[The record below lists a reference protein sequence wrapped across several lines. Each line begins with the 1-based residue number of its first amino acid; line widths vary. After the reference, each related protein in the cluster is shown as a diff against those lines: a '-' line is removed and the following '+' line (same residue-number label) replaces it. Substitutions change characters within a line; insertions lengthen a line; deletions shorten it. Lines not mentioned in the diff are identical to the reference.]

1 MVEIEDVTRKVHS
14 LEKLKDTVIINYL
27 SDVNLD
33 NEIDIYDKLVKHFFN
48 GDLDNYYDNS
58 LFDNVSYDSKIDILN
73 NVRKYSYLC
82 FYNKDVNN
90 WIDSV
95 DGISIEDYNLITYQ
109 LLDNFDFLLR
119 LYLYGGEDSLKLLD
133 DYSNSM
139 FSNTDLS
146 AVEDVKRNFVTDEIL
161 FSTFKELSSS
171 NSYFDVFTKNEKNA
185 LIRYAEGI
193 IYFYDSDKIVIN
205 NPLALSLELY
215 YRLNGESFDVSN
227 KSDISIIANL
237 TGFFKNED
245 NFYNN
250 ILDMFYDYQQLIVDK
265 EINYSNSSL
274 TNNVTS
280 SDLNTK
286 WILTD
291 TEILNKGIIK

>member
-146 AVEDVKRNFVTDEIL
+146 AVEDVKRNFVTDEVL
-161 FSTFKELSSS
+161 FSTFKELRSS

>member
-27 SDVNLD
+27 SEVNLD

-95 DGISIEDYNLITYQ
+95 DGIPIEDYNLITYQ

-119 LYLYGGEDSLKLLD
+119 LYLYGGEDSLKLLH

-146 AVEDVKRNFVTDEIL
+146 AVEDVKRNFVTDEVL

-250 ILDMFYDYQQLIVDK
+250 ILDMFYDYQQLIGDK

>member
-27 SDVNLD
+27 SDINLD
-33 NEIDIYDKLVKHFFN
+33 NEVDIYDKLIRHFFN
-48 GDLDNYYDNS
+48 GDLDDYYDNS
-58 LFDNVSYDSKIDILN
+58 LFDNISYDSKTDILN
-73 NVRKYSYLC
+73 AVRKYSYLC
-82 FYNKDVNN
+82 FYNKDINN

-95 DGISIEDYNLITYQ
+95 DGIPIEDYNLITYQ

-133 DYSNSM
+133 DYSNST
-139 FSNTDLS
+139 FFNTDLS

-171 NSYFDVFTKNEKNA
+171 DGYFDVFTKNEKNA

-193 IYFYDSDKIVIN
+193 IYFYDNDKVVIN

-215 YRLNGESFDVSN
+215 YRLNGESYDVSN

-250 ILDMFYDYQQLIVDK
+250 ILDMFYDYQQLIVEK
-265 EINYSNSSL
+265 EINYSNSNL
-274 TNNVTS
+274 TSDVTS

>member
-146 AVEDVKRNFVTDEIL
+146 AVEDVKRNFVTDEVL